1 MYLVNLNTLRGYYN
15 QSEAG
20 SHTLQETYGCDVGS
34 DGRLLRGYKQDAY
47 DGADYIALN
56 EDLRSWTAADA
67 AAQISKRK
75 WEAAGVAERYRN
87 YVEGRCVE
95 GLLKYL
101 ETGKDT
107 LQRAGTRG
115 RGASLVSPRAGAG
128 FPQGEEMG
136 SLWEHCPNF
145 LSGEGGIRPGFRIL
159 YKTVTRR
166 WPHFSERQ

>member
-1 MYLVNLNTLRGYYN
+1 M
-15 QSEAG
+15 
-20 SHTLQETYGCDVGS
+20 YGCDVGP
-34 DGRLLRGYKQDAY
+34 DGRLLRGYRQLAY

-56 EDLRSWTAADA
+56 EDLSSWTAADA

-75 WEAAGVAERYRN
+75 WERAGAAEQCRN
-87 YVEGRCVE
+87 YLEGTCVE
-95 GLLKYL
+95 WLLRYL

-145 LSGEGGIRPGFRIL
+145 LLGEGGIRPGFRIL
-159 YKTVTRR
+159 YETVTRR
-166 WPHFSERQ
+166 WPNFSERQ